1 MSINN
6 FFNWLP
12 ETILNFSYY
21 ITENSG
27 KGDRIRLLIEIL
39 KKGPNE
45 FLKNESSKKLLEFT
59 KPIELDEWIISG
71 LTKKEQD
78 DIFHSDYE
86 NENETIDS
94 P

>member
-12 ETILNFSYY
+12 ETILNFSYH
-21 ITENSG
+21 ITENSD
-27 KGDRIRLLIEIL
+27 KGNRIRLLIEIL
-39 KKGPNE
+39 KKGPIE
-45 FLKNESSKKLLEFT
+45 FSKNESSKKLLEFT
-59 KPIELDEWIISG
+59 SPIELDEWIISG

-78 DIFHSDYE
+78 DIFHSE
-86 NENETIDS
+86 SENETIDS

>member
-1 MSINN
+1 MSVNN

-12 ETILNFSYY
+12 KTIFYFSYY
-21 ITENSG
+21 ITEKSG

-39 KKGPNE
+39 KNGQIEFLNNE
-45 FLKNESSKKLLEFT
+45 FSTKLLEFT
-59 KPIELDEWIISG
+59 SPIELDEWIISG

-78 DIFHSDYE
+78 DFFHSEY
-86 NENETIDS
+86 ENETIDS